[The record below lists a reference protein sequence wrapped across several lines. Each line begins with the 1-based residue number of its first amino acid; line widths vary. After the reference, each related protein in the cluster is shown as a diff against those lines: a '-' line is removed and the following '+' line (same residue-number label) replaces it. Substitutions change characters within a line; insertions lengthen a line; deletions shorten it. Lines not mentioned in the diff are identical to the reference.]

1 MLNRLF
7 EDFLAEMSL
16 IAAPIQKIIKD
27 VICKRLGKQLSKPPN
42 VPDYWRAAADRPGLG
57 SGRVVL
63 LRDVLANLR
72 SPSRLLVSVLL
83 GIVGVAVAAS
93 IASFAGGQHDAA
105 GVETNS
111 AMPSQPLAA
120 SSASRSGWLTL
131 AIDTALPE
139 SYFNQLLSLVVG
151 LDTIEADGTRKT
163 VYLLDQP
170 RNADVQI
177 RLAAGTER
185 AEGVLFT
192 RFLAPVAP
200 FATVEDDV
208 SMAALKL
215 RWQGRGSGPL
225 IIDADYVSELEAIF
239 GEEASDSVQTASS
252 SSLPA
257 MLEASNDAL
266 AIVPFENLTPVLKVL
281 HLNGVNILSNTFN
294 ETTYP
299 LTVVVA
305 VFGADGETIAAAL
318 RPHITQPTNRNAD
331 QLTTLIMT
339 GVTAM
344 ARITAVRMDT
354 KGYDYPAQVIAPTL
368 SAADITHVS
377 NEVPFLEGC
386 DADPSLNNM
395 ILCSDPAYWAALEAL
410 GTDIVGLSGNHVNDF
425 GREGGRESIGWYRQN
440 RIPIYGSGLNE
451 EEACAPLL
459 WTHNGNRFAFFAAL
473 AHFPSFAWATED
485 KPGVCNYHAN
495 KENILATIAA
505 LRSDVDV
512 IAVELQH
519 EEIYNTA
526 PIYQQ
531 VQDFRELRAAGVD
544 IVTGVQS
551 HVPQAM
557 EPYGYAGEVPGIIVY
572 GLGNLFFDQMWSWQT
587 RTSLIARHTIH
598 DGQVISTEIL
608 TAVIEDYAQPR
619 WTTEAERG
627 DILRQIFYAAPA
639 R

>member
-1 MLNRLF
+1 MLNRL
-7 EDFLAEMSL
+7 DA
-16 IAAPIQKIIKD
+16 
-27 VICKRLGKQLSKPPN
+27 ICKRLGKRLPKPGF
-42 VPDYWRAAADRPGLG
+42 R
-57 SGRVVL
+57 SGR
-63 LRDVLANLR
+63 LARLIGMRFNLR
-72 SPSRLLVSVLL
+72 FSSRLLVSSLL
-83 GIVGVAVAAS
+83 GVVGVAAATA
-93 IASFAGGQHDAA
+93 IASFASEAHGARRTEAHFA
-105 GVETNS
+105 TL
-111 AMPSQPLAA
+111 SQPLAPHE
-120 SSASRSGWLTL
+120 RGRNGWLTL
-131 AIDTALPE
+131 AIDSSLPE
-139 SYFNQLLSLVVG
+139 RYFNQLLSLVVG
-151 LDTIEADGTRKT
+151 LDAIEADGVRKT
-163 VYLLDQP
+163 VYLIDLP
-170 RNADVQI
+170 RNADTQI

-185 AEGVLFT
+185 ADSVLYT
-192 RFLAPVAP
+192 RFLAPVAS

-208 SMAALKL
+208 SMAELEL

-225 IIDADYVSELEAIF
+225 IIEADYVSELEVIF
-239 GEEASDSVQTASS
+239 GEEADDAVQIVSS

-257 MLEASNDAL
+257 ALDASTNAI
-266 AIVPFENLTPVLKVL
+266 AIVSFENLTPVLKVL
-281 HLNGVNILSNTFN
+281 HLNGVNILGNRFN
-294 ETTYP
+294 ATAYP

-305 VFGADGETIAAAL
+305 VFGAESETIAAAL
-318 RPHITQPTNRNAD
+318 RPQITRPTNRNPD

-368 SAADITHVS
+368 RAADITHIS
-377 NEVPFLEGC
+377 NEVPFLEDC
-386 DADPSLNNM
+386 VADPSLNNM

-425 GREGGRESIGWYRQN
+425 GRDGARQSIGWYRQN

-459 WTHNGNRFAFFAAL
+459 WTHNGNRFAFIAAL
-473 AHFPSFAWATED
+473 AHHPSFAWATED
-485 KPGVCNYHAN
+485 EPGACYYFAN
-495 KENILATIAA
+495 KENIFDKIAA
-505 LRSDVDV
+505 LRSQVDL
-512 IAVELQH
+512 IAVELQY
-519 EEIYNTA
+519 EESYNPA
-526 PIYQQ
+526 PLPRQ
-531 VQDFRELRAAGVD
+531 VQDFRELRAAGAD

-557 EPYGYAGEVPGIIVY
+557 EPYGYAGETPGIIVY

-587 RTSLIARHTIH
+587 RTTLIARHTIH
-598 DGQVISTEIL
+598 DGRVISTEIL